1 MGIIKKFKSFFD
13 DKNVDKYY
21 WLDDEYQYLIN
32 MDFIFSG
39 DEDKKVGNFT
49 KDDVKIE
56 KKAYFQ
62 YGEQYYYLLTIGD
75 KQKRFETFSELKKSH
90 FVNEDIKRDVYI
102 YHGTG

>member
-1 MGIIKKFKSFFD
+1 MSIITKFKSFFD
-13 DKNVDKYY
+13 DKNVNKYY
-21 WLDDEYQYLIN
+21 WFDNEYQYLIN

-49 KDDVKIE
+49 KGNVKIE

-62 YGEQYYYLLTIGD
+62 YGEHYYYLLTIGD

-90 FVNEDIKRDVYI
+90 FVSAE
-102 YHGTG
+102 

>member
-21 WLDDEYQYLIN
+21 WFNDEYQYTIN

-39 DEDKKVGNFT
+39 DEHKKVGNFT
-49 KDDVKIE
+49 KGNAKIE
-56 KKAYFQ
+56 KKAHFQ

-90 FVNEDIKRDVYI
+90 FVSAE
-102 YHGTG
+102 

>member
-1 MGIIKKFKSFFD
+1 MSIITKFKSFFD
-13 DKNVDKYY
+13 DKNVNKYY
-21 WLDDEYQYLIN
+21 WFNDEYQYLIN

-39 DEDKKVGNFT
+39 DVDKKVGDFT
-49 KDDVKIE
+49 KGNVKIE

-90 FVNEDIKRDVYI
+90 FVSAE
-102 YHGTG
+102 